1 VTHDNTAADDNNDV
15 NGNGS
20 GDKQQSA
27 KRGRGGGRLQVQKK
41 VAAAVAKRG
50 RLSHTTISQKRGGM
64 RWKRQCQG
72 QDLRMM
78 MEGMMTIQD
87 R

>member
-1 VTHDNTAADDNNDV
+1 M
-15 NGNGS
+15 
-20 GDKQQSA
+20 
-27 KRGRGGGRLQVQKK
+27 QKK
-41 VAAAVAKRG
+41 VAAAVEKRG
-50 RLSHTTISQKRGGM
+50 RLSHTTISHKRGGM
-64 RWKRQCQG
+64 RWKWQCQG